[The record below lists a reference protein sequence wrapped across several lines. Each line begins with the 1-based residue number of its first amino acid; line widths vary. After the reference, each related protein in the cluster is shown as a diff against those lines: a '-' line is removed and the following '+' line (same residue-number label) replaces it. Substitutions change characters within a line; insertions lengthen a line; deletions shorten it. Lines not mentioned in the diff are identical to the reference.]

1 MTYIREF
8 VRIDDAITN
17 YPKATLKS
25 LSKPVAMAFNR
36 LKQTVKKDM
45 KNDAFA
51 ALVEAFRANPIEEE
65 EEPEEVESEESES
78 TPSES
83 EYSSESESESESGSG
98 SESGSESESESESSE
113 SEESESSSSESESGS
128 DSESSSE
135 SEESDYSDS
144 ETDSEY
150 SYSSDSFASDS
161 SSSESDMEVNPK
173 LTGRAKWVLQ
183 PKDIEKEKRKEEER
197 KKRLEE
203 KKEKRKKEEE
213 KKEETVEVVEAT
225 YETPEKLMKSVLQV
239 LANRN
244 RVNERRASIL
254 QLRKLVPFA
263 RDLGV
268 KYELRVLSHL
278 VSLELAASSSEV
290 ALSRAVWTEC
300 AENVKRMV
308 GEAFV
313 VNS

>member
-1 MTYIREF
+1 
-8 VRIDDAITN
+8 
-17 YPKATLKS
+17 
-25 LSKPVAMAFNR
+25 
-36 LKQTVKKDM
+36 
-45 KNDAFA
+45 
-51 ALVEAFRANPIEEE
+51 
-65 EEPEEVESEESES
+65 
-78 TPSES
+78 
-83 EYSSESESESESGSG
+83 
-98 SESGSESESESESSE
+98 
-113 SEESESSSSESESGS
+113 
-128 DSESSSE
+128 
-135 SEESDYSDS
+135 
-144 ETDSEY
+144 
-150 SYSSDSFASDS
+150 
-161 SSSESDMEVNPK
+161 MEVNPK

-278 VSLELAASSSEV
+278 VSLELAGSNSEA

-308 GEAFV
+308 GEAFIS
-313 VNS
+313 NA

>member
-1 MTYIREF
+1 MYIREF
-8 VRIDDAITN
+8 VHIDDAITN

-65 EEPEEVESEESES
+65 EEPNDVEFEEPES

-83 EYSSESESESESGSG
+83 ESESDSESESESDSEG
-98 SESGSESESESESSE
+98 SES
-113 SEESESSSSESESGS
+113 
-128 DSESSSE
+128 SESSSE
-135 SEESDYSDS
+135 SGSEDESEESEGESEESEGDSEESAYSSEMTSES
-144 ETDSEY
+144 ETDSE
-150 SYSSDSFASDS
+150 YSSDSFASDS
-161 SSSESDMEVNPK
+161 SSSDSDMEVNPK

-197 KKRLEE
+197 KRRLEE
-203 KKEKRKKEEE
+203 RKEKRKKEEE

-239 LANRN
+239 LSNRN

-254 QLRKLVPFA
+254 QLRKLLPFA

-278 VSLELAASSSEV
+278 VSLELAGSSSEV

-300 AENVKRMV
+300 AEHVKRMV
-308 GEAFV
+308 REVFTHNA
-313 VNS
+313 

>member
-83 EYSSESESESESGSG
+83 EYSSESESESESGSESG
-98 SESGSESESESESSE
+98 SESEESESESESG
-113 SEESESSSSESESGS
+113 SGS
-128 DSESSSE
+128 ESESSSE
-135 SEESDYSDS
+135 SEESDYSES

-290 ALSRAVWTEC
+290 ALSRVVWTEC

>member
-113 SEESESSSSESESGS
+113 SEESESSSSSSESGS
-128 DSESSSE
+128 ESESSSE
-135 SEESDYSDS
+135 SEESDYSES

-278 VSLELAASSSEV
+278 VSLELAGSNSEV

-308 GEAFV
+308 GEAFL
-313 VNS
+313 SDS

>member
-1 MTYIREF
+1 MAYIREF

-98 SESGSESESESESSE
+98 SES
-113 SEESESSSSESESGS
+113 
-128 DSESSSE
+128 ESSSE
-135 SEESDYSDS
+135 SEESDYSES

-278 VSLELAASSSEV
+278 VSLELAGSNSEV

-308 GEAFV
+308 GEAFF
-313 VNS
+313 SDS

>member
-1 MTYIREF
+1 MAYIREF

-83 EYSSESESESESGSG
+83 EYSSESESESESGS
-98 SESGSESESESESSE
+98 ESE
-113 SEESESSSSESESGS
+113 
-128 DSESSSE
+128 SESSSE
-135 SEESDYSDS
+135 SEESDYSES

-308 GEAFV
+308 GEAFL
-313 VNS
+313 SDS

>member
-83 EYSSESESESESGSG
+83 EYSSESESESESGSESG
-98 SESGSESESESESSE
+98 SESSESESGSESEESESESESSG
-113 SEESESSSSESESGS
+113 SGSGSES
-128 DSESSSE
+128 SSSE
-135 SEESDYSDS
+135 SEESDYSES

>member
-65 EEPEEVESEESES
+65 EPVEVESEESES

-83 EYSSESESESESGSG
+83 EYSSESESESGSESE
-98 SESGSESESESESSE
+98 SESGSEESESESSE
-113 SEESESSSSESESGS
+113 SGSGSESSESES
-128 DSESSSE
+128 EK
-135 SEESDYSDS
+135 SDYSESTSES

-150 SYSSDSFASDS
+150 SSSSDSFASDS

-278 VSLELAASSSEV
+278 VSLELAGSNSEV

-308 GEAFV
+308 GEAFISEV
-313 VNS
+313 

>member
-1 MTYIREF
+1 MAYIREF

-98 SESGSESESESESSE
+98 SESGSESEESDSE
-113 SEESESSSSESESGS
+113 SEESESESGS
-128 DSESSSE
+128 GSESESSSE
-135 SEESDYSDS
+135 SEESDYSES

-263 RDLGV
+263 CDLGV

-278 VSLELAASSSEV
+278 VSLELAGSNSEV

-308 GEAFV
+308 GEAFL
-313 VNS
+313 SDS

>member
-1 MTYIREF
+1 MAYIREF

-83 EYSSESESESESGSG
+83 EYSSESESESESGSESG
-98 SESGSESESESESSE
+98 SESSESGSESEESE
-113 SEESESSSSESESGS
+113 SESESGS
-128 DSESSSE
+128 GSESESSSE
-135 SEESDYSDS
+135 SEESDYSES

-244 RVNERRASIL
+244 RVNERRVSIL

-278 VSLELAASSSEV
+278 VSLELAGSNSEV

-308 GEAFV
+308 GEAFIS
-313 VNS
+313 NA

>member
-1 MTYIREF
+1 MAYIREF

-83 EYSSESESESESGSG
+83 EYSSESESESESGS
-98 SESGSESESESESSE
+98 ESGSESSESSE
-113 SEESESSSSESESGS
+113 SESESSSSESESES
-128 DSESSSE
+128 ESESSSE
-135 SEESDYSDS
+135 SSESDYSES

-278 VSLELAASSSEV
+278 VSLELAGSNSEV

-308 GEAFV
+308 GEAFL
-313 VNS
+313 SDS

>member
-1 MTYIREF
+1 MYIREF
-8 VRIDDAITN
+8 VHIDDAITN

-65 EEPEEVESEESES
+65 EEPNDVEFEEPES

-83 EYSSESESESESGSG
+83 AYESESESESDSEGSESSESS
-98 SESGSESESESESSE
+98 SESGSEDE
-113 SEESESSSSESESGS
+113 SEESESDG
-128 DSESSSE
+128 D
-135 SEESDYSDS
+135 SEESAYSSEMTSES
-144 ETDSEY
+144 ETDSE
-150 SYSSDSFASDS
+150 YSSDSFASDS
-161 SSSESDMEVNPK
+161 SSSDSDMEVNPK

-197 KKRLEE
+197 KRRLEE
-203 KKEKRKKEEE
+203 RKEKRKKEEE

-239 LANRN
+239 LSNRN

-254 QLRKLVPFA
+254 QLRKLLPFA

-278 VSLELAASSSEV
+278 VSLELAGSSSEV

-300 AENVKRMV
+300 AEHVKRMV
-308 GEAFV
+308 REVFTHNA
-313 VNS
+313 

>member
-83 EYSSESESESESGSG
+83 EYSSESESES
-98 SESGSESESESESSE
+98 GSESESESESG
-113 SEESESSSSESESGS
+113 SEESESESSESGS
-128 DSESSSE
+128 GSESSE
-135 SEESDYSDS
+135 SEENDYSES

-150 SYSSDSFASDS
+150 SSSSDSFASDS

-278 VSLELAASSSEV
+278 VSLELAGGNSEV

-308 GEAFV
+308 GEAFISDV
-313 VNS
+313 

>member
-83 EYSSESESESESGSG
+83 EYSSESESES
-98 SESGSESESESESSE
+98 GSESESESESG
-113 SEESESSSSESESGS
+113 SEESESESSESGS
-128 DSESSSE
+128 GSESSE
-135 SEESDYSDS
+135 SEENDYSES

-278 VSLELAASSSEV
+278 VSLELAGSNSEV

-308 GEAFV
+308 GEAFISDV
-313 VNS
+313 

>member
-1 MTYIREF
+1 
-8 VRIDDAITN
+8 
-17 YPKATLKS
+17 
-25 LSKPVAMAFNR
+25 
-36 LKQTVKKDM
+36 
-45 KNDAFA
+45 
-51 ALVEAFRANPIEEE
+51 
-65 EEPEEVESEESES
+65 
-78 TPSES
+78 
-83 EYSSESESESESGSG
+83 
-98 SESGSESESESESSE
+98 
-113 SEESESSSSESESGS
+113 
-128 DSESSSE
+128 
-135 SEESDYSDS
+135 
-144 ETDSEY
+144 
-150 SYSSDSFASDS
+150 
-161 SSSESDMEVNPK
+161 MEVNPK

-278 VSLELAASSSEV
+278 VSLELAGSNSEV

-308 GEAFV
+308 GEAFISDV
-313 VNS
+313 

>member
-83 EYSSESESESESGSG
+83 EYSSESESES
-98 SESGSESESESESSE
+98 GSESESESESG
-113 SEESESSSSESESGS
+113 SEESESESSESGS
-128 DSESSSE
+128 GSESSE
-135 SEESDYSDS
+135 SEENDYSES

-150 SYSSDSFASDS
+150 SSSSDSFASDS

-278 VSLELAASSSEV
+278 VSLELAGSNSEV

-308 GEAFV
+308 GEAFISEV
-313 VNS
+313 

>member
-83 EYSSESESESESGSG
+83 EYSSESESESGSESE
-98 SESGSESESESESSE
+98 SESGSEESESESSE
-113 SEESESSSSESESGS
+113 SGSGSESSE
-128 DSESSSE
+128 SE
-135 SEESDYSDS
+135 SEESDYSES

-150 SYSSDSFASDS
+150 SSSSDSFASDS

-278 VSLELAASSSEV
+278 VSLELAGGNSEV

-308 GEAFV
+308 GEAFISEV
-313 VNS
+313 

>member
-83 EYSSESESESESGSG
+83 EYSSESESESESGSESG
-98 SESGSESESESESSE
+98 SESEESESESESGSE
-113 SEESESSSSESESGS
+113 
-128 DSESSSE
+128 SESSSE
-135 SEESDYSDS
+135 SEESDYSES

-308 GEAFV
+308 GEAFL
-313 VNS
+313 SDS

>member
-1 MTYIREF
+1 MAYIREF

-83 EYSSESESESESGSG
+83 EYSSESESESESGSESG
-98 SESGSESESESESSE
+98 SESEESESESESGSE
-113 SEESESSSSESESGS
+113 
-128 DSESSSE
+128 SESSSE
-135 SEESDYSDS
+135 SEESDYSES

-278 VSLELAASSSEV
+278 VSLELAGSNSEV

-308 GEAFV
+308 GEAFL
-313 VNS
+313 SDS

>member
-1 MTYIREF
+1 
-8 VRIDDAITN
+8 
-17 YPKATLKS
+17 
-25 LSKPVAMAFNR
+25 
-36 LKQTVKKDM
+36 
-45 KNDAFA
+45 
-51 ALVEAFRANPIEEE
+51 
-65 EEPEEVESEESES
+65 
-78 TPSES
+78 
-83 EYSSESESESESGSG
+83 
-98 SESGSESESESESSE
+98 
-113 SEESESSSSESESGS
+113 
-128 DSESSSE
+128 
-135 SEESDYSDS
+135 
-144 ETDSEY
+144 
-150 SYSSDSFASDS
+150 
-161 SSSESDMEVNPK
+161 MEVNPK

-278 VSLELAASSSEV
+278 VSLELAGSSSEV

-313 VNS
+313 VDS

>member
-113 SEESESSSSESESGS
+113 SEESESSSSESESE
-128 DSESSSE
+128 SESSSE

-278 VSLELAASSSEV
+278 VSLELAARSSEV

>member
-98 SESGSESESESESSE
+98 SESGSESSESGSE
-113 SEESESSSSESESGS
+113 SEESESESESGS
-128 DSESSSE
+128 ESESESSSE
-135 SEESDYSDS
+135 SEESDYSES

-278 VSLELAASSSEV
+278 VSLELAGSNSEV

-308 GEAFV
+308 GEAFL
-313 VNS
+313 SDS

>member
-1 MTYIREF
+1 MAYIREF

-83 EYSSESESESESGSG
+83 EYSSESESGSESGSESSESGSESEESESESESGSG
-98 SESGSESESESESSE
+98 SE
-113 SEESESSSSESESGS
+113 
-128 DSESSSE
+128 SESSSE
-135 SEESDYSDS
+135 SEESDYSES

-278 VSLELAASSSEV
+278 VSLELAGSNSEV

-308 GEAFV
+308 GEA
-313 VNS
+313 SLSDS

>member
-1 MTYIREF
+1 MTGRQW
-8 VRIDDAITN
+8 
-17 YPKATLKS
+17 TLIHNGI
-25 LSKPVAMAFNR
+25 LFNEGLTFPYEDR
-36 LKQTVKKDM
+36 T
-45 KNDAFA
+45 
-51 ALVEAFRANPIEEE
+51 E
-65 EEPEEVESEESES
+65 
-78 TPSES
+78 
-83 EYSSESESESESGSG
+83 G
-98 SESGSESESESESSE
+98 
-113 SEESESSSSESESGS
+113 
-128 DSESSSE
+128 
-135 SEESDYSDS
+135 
-144 ETDSEY
+144 ETDSERMAAFLTDVMDEAY
-150 SYSSDSFASDS
+150 LRGAKVTFHVRFGA
-161 SSSESDMEVNPK
+161 
-173 LTGRAKWVLQ
+173 LTGAVTQ
-183 PKDIEKEKRKEEER
+183 
-197 KKRLEE
+197 
-203 KKEKRKKEEE
+203 
-213 KKEETVEVVEAT
+213 
-225 YETPEKLMKSVLQV
+225 

>member
-1 MTYIREF
+1 MAYIREF

-83 EYSSESESESESGSG
+83 EYSSESESESESGSESG
-98 SESGSESESESESSE
+98 SGSGSESSESGSESEESE
-113 SEESESSSSESESGS
+113 SESESGS
-128 DSESSSE
+128 GSESESSSE
-135 SEESDYSDS
+135 SEESDYSES

-278 VSLELAASSSEV
+278 VSLELAGSNSEV

>member
-83 EYSSESESESESGSG
+83 EYSSESESES
-98 SESGSESESESESSE
+98 GSESESESESG
-113 SEESESSSSESESGS
+113 SEESESESESSEYESGSESSESES
-128 DSESSSE
+128 EK
-135 SEESDYSDS
+135 SDYSES

-150 SYSSDSFASDS
+150 SSSSDSFASDS

-244 RVNERRASIL
+244 RVNERHASIL

-278 VSLELAASSSEV
+278 VSLELAGGNSEV

-308 GEAFV
+308 GEAFISDV
-313 VNS
+313 

>member
-51 ALVEAFRANPIEEE
+51 ALVEAFRATPIEEE

-83 EYSSESESESESGSG
+83 EYSSESESES
-98 SESGSESESESESSE
+98 GSESESESESG
-113 SEESESSSSESESGS
+113 SEESESESSESGSGSESSESES
-128 DSESSSE
+128 EK
-135 SEESDYSDS
+135 SDYSESTSES

-150 SYSSDSFASDS
+150 SSFASDS

-197 KKRLEE
+197 KTRLEE

-278 VSLELAASSSEV
+278 VSLELAGSNSEV

-308 GEAFV
+308 GVAFISEV
-313 VNS
+313 

>member
-83 EYSSESESESESGSG
+83 EYSSESESESGSESE
-98 SESGSESESESESSE
+98 SESGSESEESESESSE
-113 SEESESSSSESESGS
+113 SESGSESSESES
-128 DSESSSE
+128 EK
-135 SEESDYSDS
+135 SDYSES

-150 SYSSDSFASDS
+150 SSSSDSFASDS

-278 VSLELAASSSEV
+278 VSLELAGSNSEV

-308 GEAFV
+308 GEAFISDV
-313 VNS
+313 